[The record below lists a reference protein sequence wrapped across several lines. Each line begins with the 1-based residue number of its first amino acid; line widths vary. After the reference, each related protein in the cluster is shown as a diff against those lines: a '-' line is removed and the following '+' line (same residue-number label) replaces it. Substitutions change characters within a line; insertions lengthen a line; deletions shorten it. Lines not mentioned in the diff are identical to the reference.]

1 MSSIMETVKG
11 MLAKQ
16 LDMAEKDIKP
26 ESTVLSLGADSL
38 DSVEFIMRIENAF
51 NIEIQEE
58 EIKQFRTRLSEI
70 LCSGITC
77 S

>member
-26 ESTVLSLGADSL
+26 ESTVLSS
-38 DSVEFIMRIENAF
+38 R
-51 NIEIQEE
+51 
-58 EIKQFRTRLSEI
+58 
-70 LCSGITC
+70 
-77 S
+77 